1 MVSFIIC
8 CSTIDIIYNQYIQLL
23 ARMKPWLWDLNKYSA
38 NVHVSQMLS
47 IVGDIP
53 SVGSTTSDGS
63 GSQLQAYETM
73 SLGE

>member
-1 MVSFIIC
+1 
-8 CSTIDIIYNQYIQLL
+8 
-23 ARMKPWLWDLNKYSA
+23 
-38 NVHVSQMLS
+38 ML

-73 SLGE
+73 SIGEDLELFICCLCGLVSSQMFFSIDNVCYSNRFYSLLFASI